1 MQVYLPDLEV
11 LLSLHDSI
19 IEVSGGRSGVL
30 NKGMAESAVYRPK
43 TYLSYRPECDIH
55 TVCAVLLDSIA
66 RNHAFADGNKRTS
79 IFTVIFT
86 YELNDIILHKDAYDN
101 FEELVL
107 WLVKEKPGTE
117 KLARELR
124 EIVETH
130 QVKGISKFAHA
141 VRKLLIPVSTKSD
154 E

>member
-1 MQVYLPDLEV
+1 MQVYLPDYEV

-30 NKGMAESAVYRPK
+30 NKGMAEAAVYRPK
-43 TYLSYRPECDIH
+43 TYLSYHPDCDIH

-86 YELNDIILHKDAYDN
+86 YELNDIALHKNAYDD

-107 WLVKEKPGTE
+107 WLVREKPE
-117 KLARELR
+117 IHEVSERLR
-124 EIVETH
+124 GLVAAYQI
-130 QVKGISKFAHA
+130 KGISRFAA
-141 VRKLLIPVSTKSD
+141 SVRKLLTPISTKL